1 MNKKITVYYAKDA
14 DEAARIQAVLQA
26 NGIEAEEKS
35 LGEHVYHDIYG
46 GNGAYGREI
55 QVEEEKEAQA
65 RAAINAW
72 CSGKET
78 TEKSRNLSGK
88 ILIGRCRPSRHHP
101 SVSEINQT
109 IENGCTRITFRIQ

>member
-65 RAAINAW
+65 R
-72 CSGKET
+72 
-78 TEKSRNLSGK
+78 NLSGK
-88 ILIGRCRPSRHHP
+88 ILIAVAVLLVIILLFLR
-101 SVSEINQT
+101 
-109 IENGCTRITFRIQ
+109 

>member
-55 QVEEEKEAQA
+55 QVEEEKEEQA
-65 RAAINAW
+65 RAAIRAW
-72 CSGKET
+72 QSGGKMER
-78 TEKSRNLSGK
+78 ENLRENRNLSGK
-88 ILIGRCRPSRHHP
+88 ILIAAAIILVILLLFMR
-101 SVSEINQT
+101 
-109 IENGCTRITFRIQ
+109 

>member
-72 CSGKET
+72 CSGKKLRKNPEIFP
-78 TEKSRNLSGK
+78 EKSSLPLPSFLLSSF
-88 ILIGRCRPSRHHP
+88 C
-101 SVSEINQT
+101 
-109 IENGCTRITFRIQ
+109 F